1 VALRPR
7 ASATGWGRALEA
19 GIQFAASIGV
29 GMAIGYYADRW
40 LGTGPWLLFLFL
52 AFGFAAGL
60 RNLLRLA
67 PGPGGS
73 SDGK

>member
-1 VALRPR
+1 MALRPR
-7 ASATGWGRALEA
+7 ASPTAWGRAFEA

-40 LGTGPWLLFLFL
+40 LGTEPWLLFLFL

-60 RNLLRLA
+60 RNLLRLT
-67 PGPGGS
+67 PPSSGS